1 MCDKVIDFSV
11 VFQKLAELSDEA
23 DCSLSDE
30 ERAALDEIRALR
42 EIVLEMQQPARV
54 YFTTS

>member
-1 MCDKVIDFSV
+1 MCDKVTDFSI
-11 VFQKLAELSDEA
+11 VFQKLEELSGEA

-30 ERAALDEIRALR
+30 ELAALDEIRALR
-42 EIVLEMQQPARV
+42 EIVLEVQQARV

>member
-1 MCDKVIDFSV
+1 MCDKVTDFSV
-11 VFQKLAELSDEA
+11 VFQKLEEFSDEA